1 MDCSLPLELHHHIF
15 ALVDGSDVPNLREVC
30 RTFAD
35 VGLDYL
41 LPEVEITFTRKSFDH
56 LAEVVK
62 HPILGRRVKSLV
74 YHIDVLKTHHSRDE
88 WMRAIGGAL
97 DMCIKGWSPE
107 SRYTEKELAIGY
119 ATYEK
124 TRAEQEDLRQ
134 EDLRQED
141 FGIVDIMTMVAQLP
155 NLKRITLSNF
165 LEACTETDIVEET
178 FEDTLV
184 EACGDDHY
192 DNHCG
197 VPQLLTLLHGVRSA
211 TANIT
216 LETFNMG
223 LVSWKILQ
231 ESDENF
237 ELMREIFRPLKVF
250 RMALCT
256 SQHYGWRDPDARDD
270 EPVLEGDAECQA
282 FLDKGRHLALL
293 QSMSNLLVLDLTFHS
308 KELGGFDLVSTFG
321 DSYWPNLREVNLQFY
336 YSTDKDLLGFLYKH
350 IKTLKVVHVVHYR
363 LIRGLWLDVFR
374 DLRTTLHLEKFRCGG
389 WLSNDTMEGDYWDF
403 CGDPDGPIPI
413 EDLVEAYVLGEE
425 NTTAEDVLKIA
436 NAQEQHETLPP
447 QHV

>member
-1 MDCSLPLELHHHIF
+1 MDYSLPLELHHHIF
-15 ALVDGSDVPNLREVC
+15 ALVDRSDVPNLREVC
-30 RTFAD
+30 KTFAN

-41 LPEVEITFTRKSFDH
+41 LPEVEITFTRKSFEH

-74 YHIDVLKTHHSRDE
+74 YHIDVLKTHYSSGE
-88 WMRAIGGAL
+88 WMRGIGGAL
-97 DMCIKGWSPE
+97 YMGNPKACSPKL
-107 SRYTEKELAIGY
+107 RYTEKELAIGY

-134 EDLRQED
+134 KD

-165 LEACTETDIVEET
+165 LGACTESSIVEET
-178 FEDTLV
+178 FEDTFV
-184 EACGDDHY
+184 GAFGDDHHY
-192 DNHCG
+192 NHCG

-211 TANIT
+211 TATIT
-216 LETFNMG
+216 LENFNMG

-237 ELMREIFRPLKVF
+237 ELMREIFRPLKGF

-256 SQHYGWRDPDARDD
+256 SQIYGWRDPDARDD
-270 EPVLEGDAECQA
+270 ERVLEGDAECQA

-293 QSMSNLLVLDLTFHS
+293 QSMSNLQILDLTFHS
-308 KELGGFDLVSTFG
+308 KELGDFDLVSTFR

-363 LIRGLWLDVFR
+363 LIRGLWLAVFR

-389 WLSNDTMEGDYWDF
+389 FLSNDTMEGDYWDF
-403 CGDPDGPIPI
+403 CGYPKRPIPI
-413 EDLVEAYVLGEE
+413 RDLVAAYVLGEE

-436 NAQEQHETLPP
+436 NAQKHHETLPP